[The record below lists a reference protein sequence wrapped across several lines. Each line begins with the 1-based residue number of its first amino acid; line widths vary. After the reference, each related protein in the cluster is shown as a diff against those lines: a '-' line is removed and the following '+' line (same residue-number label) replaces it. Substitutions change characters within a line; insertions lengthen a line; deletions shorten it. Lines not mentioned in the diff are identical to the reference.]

1 MRQAQMNRKFLLALC
16 CIALAGASLVAA
28 APTVPAEWWRLGEP
42 SAKPADSRAQITQF
56 YRRLFPSLS
65 LQDYALGSGA
75 LNKELRQQDAEL
87 ASFSPAGF
95 VLDKGAKL
103 WRQPFPDGKSY
114 ASCYP
119 AGGKGVAARYPY
131 YSEPQHEVVTLPIS
145 LNACRKQH
153 GLPPLPYGKPE
164 IVALET
170 YLASLSNGMPLRVE
184 VDSAGAAAAF
194 QAGQKLFFQPEGQLG
209 LACASCHFG
218 AVGHYLRAQL
228 LSPALGMTVTFPK
241 YRMKWSKVGTLD
253 RRFRG
258 CQTNIRAKPQPFE
271 STDYRNLEFFLAYL
285 SDGIKI
291 DVPGN
296 GP

>member
-1 MRQAQMNRKFLLALC
+1 MRRASFLALC
-16 CIALAGASLVAA
+16 AVACAGASLIAAA
-28 APTVPAEWWRLGEP
+28 APMQPAEWWKLGEA
-42 SAKPADSRAQITQF
+42 SAKPADTRAKIVGF
-56 YRRLFPSLS
+56 YRHSFPSLS

-75 LNKELRQQDAEL
+75 LNKELRQQDEQL
-87 ASFSPAGF
+87 AAFSPAGF

-119 AGGKGVAARYPY
+119 GGGKGVAARYPY
-131 YSEPQHEVVTLPIS
+131 YSERQHEVVTLPMS
-145 LNACRKQH
+145 LNACRKEH
-153 GLPPLPYGKPE
+153 GLAPLPYGKPE

-170 YLASLSNGMPLRVE
+170 YLTSLSNGVPLRINAR
-184 VDSAGAAAAF
+184 SAGAVAAF
-194 QAGQKLFFQPEGQLG
+194 QAGQKKFFQPEGRLG

-241 YRMKWSKVGTLD
+241 YRMKWGKVGTLHQ
-253 RRFRG
+253 RFRG
-258 CQTNIRAKPQPFE
+258 CQKNIGAKPAPFE
-271 STDYRNLEFFLAYL
+271 SADYRNLEFFLAYL
-285 SDGIKI
+285 SDGIDIK
-291 DVPGN
+291 VPGN